1 MVFLQY
7 NSNLDSIPEPF
18 FTWEMLLASYISWVD
33 VESVWENGLSRK
45 AERAPGSHGRLFKAR
60 EGFKNLIV
68 IHEEMLFMPISCAK
82 SAACL
87 VIFCCAQC
95 QYGINCVFKILKLV
109 SIVRPVNCK
118 NINVLKFFYYYCRNI
133 ILELFTKEN
142 FKSFT
147 IL

>member
-18 FTWEMLLASYISWVD
+18 LTWEMLLAYISWVD

-45 AERAPGSHGRLFKAR
+45 SERAPGSHGRLFKA
-60 EGFKNLIV
+60 LPIV

-95 QYGINCVFKILKLV
+95 QYDINCVFKILKLV